1 MDKKKLAKLEAAGW
15 EAGSTR
21 DFLQLSD
28 EEAAFVASK
37 VALAQA
43 LKAFRAKQDLSQVE
57 AARLLRSSQ
66 SRVAKMEAA
75 DQTVTVDLILRSLF
89 KLGATQRDAADA
101 LRPRRTAKAH

>member
-1 MDKKKLAKLEAAGW
+1 MDKKKLAKLEASGW
-15 EAGSTR
+15 KAGSAQ

-28 EEAAFVASK
+28 EEAAFVESK

-43 LKAFRAKQDLSQVE
+43 LKAFRAEQDLSQVE
-57 AARLLRSSQ
+57 AAQLLRSSQ

-89 KLGATQRDAADA
+89 KLGATQKDVADA
-101 LRPRRTAKAH
+101 LRPRRAAKAH

>member
-15 EAGSTR
+15 KAGSAQ

-28 EEAAFVASK
+28 EEAAFVESK

-43 LKAFRAKQDLSQVE
+43 FKAFRAEQDLSQVE
-57 AARLLRSSQ
+57 AAHILRSSQ

-89 KLGATQRDAADA
+89 KLGATQKDVADA
-101 LRPRRTAKAH
+101 LRPRRTVKAH